1 MPIKLP
7 PASKI
12 KKKKMLKKLDTKETV
27 FLSGTILFAVVEI
40 ALLYFVFPQ
49 YKSVYLALIPLYFLI
64 LTVSLL
70 YFKRKQLTPGQQL
83 NAVMIYSM
91 IPLLL
96 SLTVMLLYSYFVKEH
111 LIVFLAI
118 FGGFYL
124 WFLIMKSLTLYKFDR
139 KN

>member
-1 MPIKLP
+1 
-7 PASKI
+7 
-12 KKKKMLKKLDTKETV
+12 MLKKLDTKETV